1 MMNGIWITLEPEE
14 LEVDIG
20 LELGTLIP
28 GGGGIPY
35 EGPYQV
41 TPKTHEQTLFTRDM
55 TMEDDVTVFE
65 IPYSSVSNPQGGET
79 VNIAFD

>member
-1 MMNGIWITLEPEE
+1 MRGLWITLEPDE
-14 LEVDIG
+14 LE
-20 LELGTLIP
+20 LNLEFELGTLIR

-41 TPKTHEQTLFTRDM
+41 TPKVNEQILLTRDK
-55 TMEDDVTVFE
+55 TMEDDVTIFE